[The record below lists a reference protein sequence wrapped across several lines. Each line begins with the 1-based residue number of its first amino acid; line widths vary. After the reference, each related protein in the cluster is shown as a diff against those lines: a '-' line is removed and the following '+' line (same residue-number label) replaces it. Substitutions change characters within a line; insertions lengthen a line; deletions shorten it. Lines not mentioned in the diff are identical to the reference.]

1 MKRSEMLIIK
11 ASVFILNILAI
22 LCVDL
27 WLWTLSWCSGVG
39 GLVGLVGFLIG
50 YSVSGGMTIAT
61 RDYWRLPDYEVFRKK
76 LRYGNSI
83 CGSTVVATTVI
94 LYIIKTIITGS

>member
-50 YSVSGGMTIAT
+50 YSVSGGMTIAP
-61 RDYWRLPDYEVFRKK
+61 RDYWRLPDYEEFRKK